1 MMAKERS
8 HHANM
13 QEVASLHPLMGNAD
27 EKVQLGARTREC
39 NYWQT
44 FALTY
49 DRTAYRNY
57 LKSKPFHGIEMGADG
72 GSSNKGKSTNSI
84 PTYEELHASRER
96 SSSGGKGEGD
106 GDDQQTP
113 TKASKGKGKAVTTT
127 MDEDREAWSS
137 RAE

>member
-1 MMAKERS
+1 
-8 HHANM
+8 
-13 QEVASLHPLMGNAD
+13 MGSAD

-57 LKSKPFHGIEMGADG
+57 LKSKPFHGIDLGADG
-72 GSSNKGKSTNSI
+72 ESSNTGKSTNKI
-84 PTYEELHASRER
+84 PTCEELHATRER
-96 SSSGGKGEGD
+96 SSSGEKGEVD
-106 GDDQQTP
+106 ADDQQTP
-113 TKASKGKGKAVTTT
+113 TKASKGKGKGVATT
-127 MDEDREAWSS
+127 MDEDKEAWSS

>member
-1 MMAKERS
+1 MGS
-8 HHANM
+8 ANT
-13 QEVASLHPLMGNAD
+13 
-27 EKVQLGARTREC
+27 KVQLGARTREC

-57 LKSKPFHGIEMGADG
+57 LKSKPFHGIELGADG
-72 GSSNKGKSTNSI
+72 GSSSTMKGKSASKI

-96 SSSGGKGEGD
+96 SSSGARGEGD

-113 TKASKGKGKAVTTT
+113 TKAGKGKGKGVTTT